1 MSLQRYKP
9 EQIVGVLRQVEVT
22 VSNGKSTPQVCQE
35 AEVHTQVYY
44 RCRK

>member
-1 MSLQRYKP
+1 MSSQRYKP

-35 AEVHTQVYY
+35 AGISEQTNY
-44 RCRK
+44 RWRK